1 MVNNY
6 QVINYYIGDEHMPEP
21 SPRRQKILRFIREF
35 ARQNGYSPTLQEI
48 MQGCNI
54 NSMASVQHH
63 IGVLEEQCE
72 IRRNPRIS
80 RSIQLV
86 ESDVND
92 DTTPEGFIDVFLLGA
107 IAAGE
112 PIPVP
117 DSGSWATISDEVI
130 RLPADLLHGKQNVFA
145 LNIKGTSM
153 IDDGIHDGD
162 IMVMETAQTV
172 NDGESVAVWLKEEQ
186 EVTLKRLYR
195 DQASGMIRLQ
205 PRNDEMSPI
214 FTSPDNVEVQGK
226 PLLLIRD
233 LSR

>member
-1 MVNNY
+1 MAK
-6 QVINYYIGDEHMPEP
+6 P
-21 SPRRQKILRFIREF
+21 SQRRQEILSFIREF

-48 MQGCNI
+48 MQGCSI

-63 IGVLEEQCE
+63 IGVLEEQGE

-86 ESDVND
+86 END
-92 DTTPEGFIDVFLLGA
+92 AIDNTIPEDFIDVFLLGA

-117 DSGSWATISDEVI
+117 DSGSWVAVPDDVI
-130 RLPADLLHGKQNVFA
+130 RLPAALLHGKQNVFA
-145 LNIKGTSM
+145 LNVKGTSM

-162 IMVMETAQTV
+162 IVVMETAQTV

-205 PRNDEMSPI
+205 PRNEEMSPI
-214 FTSPDNVEVQGK
+214 FTSPDNIEVQGK
-226 PLLLIRD
+226 PLLLVRD
-233 LSR
+233 LRR

>member
-1 MVNNY
+1 MT
-6 QVINYYIGDEHMPEP
+6 EP

-35 ARQNGYSPTLQEI
+35 AGQNGYSPTLQEI
-48 MQGCNI
+48 MQGCGI

-63 IGVLEEQCE
+63 LGVLEEQGE

-86 ESDVND
+86 ESDATD
-92 DTTPEGFIDVFLLGA
+92 ETIPEDFIDVFLLGA

-117 DSGSWATISDEVI
+117 DSGSWETISDEVI
-130 RLPADLLHGKQNVFA
+130 RLPTALLHGKQNVFA
-145 LNIKGTSM
+145 LNVKGTSM
-153 IDDGIHDGD
+153 IDDGICDGD
-162 IMVMETAQTV
+162 IIVMEPAQTV

-195 DQASGMIRLQ
+195 DHNSGMIRLQ
-205 PRNDEMSPI
+205 PRNEEMSPI

-226 PLLLIRD
+226 PLLLVRD
-233 LSR
+233 LRS

>member
-1 MVNNY
+1 
-6 QVINYYIGDEHMPEP
+6 
-21 SPRRQKILRFIREF
+21 
-35 ARQNGYSPTLQEI
+35 

-63 IGVLEEQCE
+63 IGVLEEQGK
-72 IRRNPRIS
+72 IRRNPKIS

-86 ESDVND
+86 ESDVTD
-92 DTTPEGFIDVFLLGA
+92 DATPEGFIDVFLLGA

-117 DSGSWATISDEVI
+117 DSGSWAAISDEVI
-130 RLPADLLHGKQNVFA
+130 RLPADLLHGKHNVFA

-162 IMVMETAQTV
+162 ILIMEPAQTA

-205 PRNDEMSPI
+205 PKNDEMSPI

-226 PLLLIRD
+226 PVLLIRD
-233 LSR
+233 LRR

>member
-1 MVNNY
+1 
-6 QVINYYIGDEHMPEP
+6 
-21 SPRRQKILRFIREF
+21 
-35 ARQNGYSPTLQEI
+35 

-63 IGVLEEQCE
+63 IGVLEEQGK
-72 IRRNPRIS
+72 IRRNPKIS
-80 RSIQLV
+80 RSTQIV
-86 ESDVND
+86 ENDVTND
-92 DTTPEGFIDVFLLGA
+92 ITPEGFIDVFLLGA

-130 RLPADLLHGKQNVFA
+130 RLPAGLLHGKQNVFA

-162 IMVMETAQTV
+162 IVVMEPAQTV
-172 NDGESVAVWLKEEQ
+172 NNGESVAVWLKDEQ

-195 DQASGMIRLQ
+195 DQKSGMIRLQ
-205 PRNDEMSPI
+205 PRNSEMSPI
-214 FTSPDNVEVQGK
+214 FTSPDNIEVQGK
-226 PLLLIRD
+226 PLLLVRD
-233 LSR
+233 LRR